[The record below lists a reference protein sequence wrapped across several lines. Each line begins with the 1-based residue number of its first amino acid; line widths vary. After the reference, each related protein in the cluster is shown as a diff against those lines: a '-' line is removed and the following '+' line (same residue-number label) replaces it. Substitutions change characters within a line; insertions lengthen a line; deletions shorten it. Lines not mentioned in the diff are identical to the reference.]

1 MVRLLPLLLL
11 CFYHSYGQK
20 NNQIFSKTG
29 QVTIDKTVFDKIPND
44 VKIIGL
50 GEFTHGG
57 REVVLYKT
65 ELCKYLIENQSVKQ
79 IIFEYSDINLRPIN
93 NYLLDDNQKF
103 SDEKIKS
110 LVNAQLKNSIF
121 FTEEYIDFFIWLKH
135 HNLKSKQKVK
145 FRGFDTIV
153 PVPIPYLT
161 NNYLTKIDTNFV
173 NKNIERWA
181 LPHNDSLTIS
191 NIYDWFEKN
200 KDKIKSKLKEEDFQ
214 LCSMDIRNAKAYI
227 TQRHLKKRHQDYE
240 TYRDS
245 LMAVNV
251 CELADSKSVVWAHNA
266 HILPITDYYK
276 KEDKKT
282 YHQILTKRLG
292 SFLRE
297 KYGNQYF
304 TIATT
309 YSKEA
314 TIAVLKE
321 ETPIS
326 VFPFENKSF
335 KCPNYA
341 FPFFLRGRYKFK
353 EGVLLSDNEL
363 LQKKRPLMLSDL
375 DLFGEEIMLIVDDL
389 DILVI
394 LENVNPI
401 RILK

>member
-1 MVRLLPLLLL
+1 MIRLLVLLLL

-20 NNQIFSKTG
+20 SNQIFSKTG
-29 QVTIDKTVFDKIPND
+29 QITIDKTVFDKIPNN

-161 NNYLTKIDTNFV
+161 HNYLTKIDTNFV

-181 LPHNDSLTIS
+181 LPHNDSLAIS

-282 YHQILTKRLG
+282 YYQILTKRLG

-297 KYGNQYF
+297 KIWKSVLY
-304 TIATT
+304 
-309 YSKEA
+309 YSNN
-314 TIAVLKE
+314 LFQR
-321 ETPIS
+321 S
-326 VFPFENKSF
+326 
-335 KCPNYA
+335 NY
-341 FPFFLRGRYKFK
+341 
-353 EGVLLSDNEL
+353 SCS
-363 LQKKRPLMLSDL
+363 KKRVFFKRGNFYIS
-375 DLFGEEIMLIVDDL
+375 FSF
-389 DILVI
+389 
-394 LENVNPI
+394 
-401 RILK
+401 